1 MIPFKVFE
9 ACSSVG
15 CENPKC
21 CAVGNVIVLPLLG
34 PGSFSADSKPVLG
47 CLGVREQGVGFRGGR

>member
-9 ACSSVG
+9 AYSSVG
-15 CENPKC
+15 YDKC
-21 CAVGNVIVLPLLG
+21 CTVGNVIVLPLLG

-47 CLGVREQGVGFRGGR
+47 CLGIGEQGVGLWGGKRC